1 MYAAKRSVDCQIKKS
16 GWQIVA
22 SPPASLTQTLAA
34 LLVPLLAVSRAR
46 PRGSP
51 PPACTALRDRPALSW
66 VAHLREGRQP
76 QKSLKGDPLRSDC
89 PTPVRH
95 VALELAILGTQAP
108 LAGRASPTTM
118 PPVLPLLVVQRLRDD
133 PQLATELLYRRPAAF
148 VQPSLG

>member
-66 VAHLREGRQP
+66 VAHLPEGRQP
-76 QKSLKGDPLRSDC
+76 QKSLKGDPLD
-89 PTPVRH
+89 P
-95 VALELAILGTQAP
+95 I
-108 LAGRASPTTM
+108 
-118 PPVLPLLVVQRLRDD
+118 VQRLSDTLR
-133 PQLATELLYRRPAAF
+133 LSWRFSVLKRP
-148 VQPSLG
+148 